1 VVRREGRPVTSPD
14 VIVIGAGVAGLAAA
28 TALAGRGARV
38 AVVEARPSLGGR
50 AGSYTDPATGKVVD
64 NGQHILMGCY
74 RESFAFLRRIGAA
87 GNVKVQPSLEVPF
100 VDTAGRRTTLACP
113 PLPSPYH
120 LLGGIIEWDA
130 IRWRDRLSVLRM
142 GPVIRT
148 ARRQLE
154 GRTTNVAASPEE
166 TVENWLIRNG
176 QTARI
181 REMLWNPL
189 ALAALNQPPD
199 EAAAPPFVRVLAE
212 MFGPDPSASAIG
224 LPVLPLSETYAE
236 PARRYIEARGGDVRT
251 NARVRVIVQHGRVAG
266 VRVRDRET
274 VSAPAVIAS
283 VPWFAV
289 ADLFDQVP
297 AAIAGVV
304 HAASQMGA
312 YPIVTVN
319 LWLDRPVMS
328 TPFLGLPERNM
339 QWVFDRRRIAGA
351 TGDGVSTRVPR
362 QQPAASSGRE
372 TGCLVSLVSSGA
384 VEIAALSNAAIAAIA
399 WRELREAVPAAR
411 LASVTRA
418 TVVRERRA
426 TFSLAP
432 GQPARP
438 SNATALPGF
447 VLAGDWTDTGLP
459 GTIES
464 AALSGHRAADL
475 ILRGQIPKE
484 LDSPTGNPLRNLTP

>member
-1 VVRREGRPVTSPD
+1 MTSPD

-28 TALAGRGARV
+28 TSLAGRGARV
-38 AVVEARPSLGGR
+38 GVVEARPSLGGR
-50 AGSYTDPATGKVVD
+50 AGSYTDPATGEVVD

-87 GNVKVQPSLEVPF
+87 GYVKVQPSLEVPF

-130 IRWRDRLSVLRM
+130 LSWRDRLSVTRL

-148 ARRQLE
+148 ARRHLE

-189 ALAALNQPPD
+189 ALAALNQPPS

-212 MFGPDPSASAIG
+212 MFGPDPSASSIA
-224 LPVLPLSETYAE
+224 LPVLPLSETYTE
-236 PARRYIEARGGDVRT
+236 PARRYIEERGGDVRT
-251 NARVRVIVQHGRVAG
+251 NARVRVIVEHGRVVG
-266 VRVRDRET
+266 VRVRDRELI
-274 VSAPAVIAS
+274 SAPAVVSS
-283 VPWFAV
+283 VPWFAL

-297 AAIAGVV
+297 APIAGVV
-304 HAASQMGA
+304 CAASQMGA

-328 TPFLGLPERNM
+328 TPFLGLPDRNM
-339 QWVFDRRRIAGA
+339 QWVFDRQAIA
-351 TGDGVSTRVPR
+351 
-362 QQPAASSGRE
+362 AAAAPH
-372 TGCLVSLVSSGA
+372 LSLVSSGA
-384 VEIAALSNAAIAAIA
+384 AEMVALSNAVITAIA

-438 SNATALPGF
+438 SNATTLAGF

-475 ILRGQIPKE
+475 IP
-484 LDSPTGNPLRNLTP
+484 